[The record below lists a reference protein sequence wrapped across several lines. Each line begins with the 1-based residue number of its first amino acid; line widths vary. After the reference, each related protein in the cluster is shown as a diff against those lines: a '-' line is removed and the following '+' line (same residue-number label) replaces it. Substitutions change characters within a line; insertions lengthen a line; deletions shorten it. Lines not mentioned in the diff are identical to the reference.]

1 MFAEVPTTI
10 KTNGEWGEMPKQ
22 FPEFELDAEL
32 PPKRTWEERNMDL
45 AEKMKDWRNDRIGGL
60 KKSEIFYNGLSPVDF
75 IRAFHDKYE
84 LAEEVDDLLELDC
97 EADTSKLFYTKM
109 GLHQDHI
116 NNIFSDAELEN
127 LCYERGGS
135 KRWYADRL
143 AKKLDCNGA
152 NIPVEIL
159 DAIQECNA
167 QMSLGRS
174 SFRNYMRRINKENKA
189 EKLTVMSKSKK
200 KKGKKKKGLLTVN
213 RPVDKDGKFTLKFE

>member
-10 KTNGEWGEMPKQ
+10 KTGDWPDLPKE
-22 FPEFELDAEL
+22 FPDFEVDAEL
-32 PPKRTWEERNMDL
+32 PPKRTWTERNMDL
-45 AEKMKDWRNDRIGGL
+45 AEKMRDWRSDRIGGL
-60 KKSEIFYNGLSPVDF
+60 SKAEIFYNGLSPVDF
-75 IRAFHDKYE
+75 MRAFHDKYE
-84 LAEEVDDLLELDC
+84 LAEQVDDLLALDA

-143 AKKLDCNGA
+143 AKKLDCNGQI
-152 NIPVEIL
+152 IPVEIL
-159 DAIQECNA
+159 DAIQECNL

-189 EKLTVMSKSKK
+189 QQLTVMSKVKK
-200 KKGKKKKGLLTVN
+200 KKGKKKNGMLTVK
-213 RPVDKDGKFTLKFE
+213 RGGAVVKFS